1 MAKYTGYF
9 IDLDGTIYQG
19 TTQFP
24 AGKRFIERLQASG
37 TDYLFVTNNSTKTPA
52 MVAQNLTENHGI
64 ITSPAQV
71 YTSAMATA
79 DYLATLPAIKR
90 VLVIGEDGLRS
101 AVAQKGFEIVT
112 TAPADAVVMGI
123 DRQFTYDQLV
133 QATFAIQAGAKFIA
147 TNVDT
152 NLPTELGLQPGAG
165 SLVAAL
171 QTATQTEPIVI
182 GKPFTL
188 IMDGALALTGHTK
201 DEVIMVGDNY
211 NTDILAG
218 INAGIDTLLTYTGVS
233 KPADVHAKMAQPS
246 YEVTNL
252 DEWEI

>member
-1 MAKYTGYF
+1 MAKYKGYF

-19 TTQFP
+19 TKQFP

-37 TDYLFVTNNSTKTPA
+37 TDYLFVTNNSTKTPE

-64 ITSPAQV
+64 TTTSAQV

-79 DYLATLPAIKR
+79 DYLATLPEIKR
-90 VLVIGEDGLRS
+90 VLVIGENGLRT

-112 TAPADAVVMGI
+112 NEPADAVVMGI
-123 DRQFTYDQLV
+123 DRQFTYDRLV
-133 QATFAIQAGAKFIA
+133 QATFAIQHGAKFIA

-152 NLPTELGLQPGAG
+152 NLPTEAGLQPGAG
-165 SLVAAL
+165 SLIAAL
-171 QTATQTEPIVI
+171 QTATQTEPVVI
-182 GKPFTL
+182 GKPFAV

-233 KPADVHAKMAQPS
+233 KSAEVHAKTVQPS
-246 YEVTNL
+246 YEVATL
-252 DEWEI
+252 DDWEI